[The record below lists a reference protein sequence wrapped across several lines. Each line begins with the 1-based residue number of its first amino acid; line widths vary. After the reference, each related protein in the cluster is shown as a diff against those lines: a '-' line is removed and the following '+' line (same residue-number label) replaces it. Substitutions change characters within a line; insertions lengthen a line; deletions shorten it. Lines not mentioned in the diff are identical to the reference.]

1 MKKTRKEALI
11 YCFPAVDKELMDK
24 MKGRGAKNYV
34 VFLTRG
40 AELFARCFH
49 RYSTGDLV
57 ERQRYVFARDGS
69 VRYGSDNGINWAAS
83 VSLSF
88 ASAVWDTTMI
98 IPIRY

>member
-57 ERQRYVFARDGS
+57 ERQRYVFARDTAVITALTGLC
-69 VRYGSDNGINWAAS
+69 VMTS

-88 ASAVWDTTMI
+88 ASAVWDITMI
-98 IPIRY
+98 IPIQY

>member
-57 ERQRYVFARDGS
+57 
-69 VRYGSDNGINWAAS
+69 
-83 VSLSF
+83 
-88 ASAVWDTTMI
+88 
-98 IPIRY
+98 

>member
-57 ERQRYVFARDGS
+57 ERQRYVFADRKS
-69 VRYGSDNGINWAAS
+69 TRLNSS
-83 VSLSF
+83 HTRPSRMPS
-88 ASAVWDTTMI
+88 SA
-98 IPIRY
+98 

>member
-1 MKKTRKEALI
+1 MKIARKECSI

-49 RYSTGDLV
+49 RYSTVTLWKDSGMCSPV
-57 ERQRYVFARDGS
+57 TAR
-69 VRYGSDNGINWAAS
+69 
-83 VSLSF
+83 
-88 ASAVWDTTMI
+88 
-98 IPIRY
+98 

>member
-40 AELFARCFH
+40 AELFARCFP
-49 RYSTGDLV
+49 RYSPAELV
-57 ERQRYVFARDGS
+57 ERQRYVFDRDVYVSSGSENCITLS
-69 VRYGSDNGINWAAS
+69 VRND
-83 VSLSF
+83 
-88 ASAVWDTTMI
+88 
-98 IPIRY
+98 

>member
-49 RYSTGDLV
+49 RYSTGDLTGKTALV
-57 ERQRYVFARDGS
+57 C
-69 VRYGSDNGINWAAS
+69 VR
-83 VSLSF
+83 
-88 ASAVWDTTMI
+88 
-98 IPIRY
+98 R